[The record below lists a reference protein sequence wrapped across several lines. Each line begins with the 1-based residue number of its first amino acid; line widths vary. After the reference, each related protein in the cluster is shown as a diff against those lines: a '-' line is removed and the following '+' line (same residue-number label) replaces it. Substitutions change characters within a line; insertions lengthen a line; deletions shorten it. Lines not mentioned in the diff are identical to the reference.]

1 MIKTLIAL
9 LLLSTPTYAATAT
22 GSIGAT
28 IRTPVKLLSNEDAL
42 EFCAQEPEA
51 NNCDT
56 LFHDYQLEDGEIIIE
71 VNQSVLTV
79 HVE

>member
-9 LLLSTPTYAATAT
+9 LILSTPTYAATAT
-22 GSIGAT
+22 GGMEAT
-28 IRTPVKLLSNEDAL
+28 ILTPVKLLSNEDAL